1 MLSKMRRCLEC
12 DYTWSRYLNF
22 PTCPKCG
29 TNVVEATV
37 LREKGR
43 LKRVVAVS
51 VVVGVVIS
59 LLAELLSLLW

>member
-1 MLSKMRRCLEC
+1 MPSKMRRCLEC
-12 DYTWSRYLNF
+12 DYTWSRYLDF
-22 PTCPKCG
+22 PTCPRCG
-29 TNVVEATV
+29 SNVAEATV

-59 LLAELLSLLW
+59 LLSELLSLLW